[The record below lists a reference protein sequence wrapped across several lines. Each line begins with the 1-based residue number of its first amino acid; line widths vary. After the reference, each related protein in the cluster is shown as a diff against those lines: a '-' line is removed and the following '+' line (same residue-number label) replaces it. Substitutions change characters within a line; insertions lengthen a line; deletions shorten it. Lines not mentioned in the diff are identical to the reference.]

1 MPWASF
7 NHYICRSNR
16 NVVKEMGGSL
26 KVYENEQVGE
36 MSQSCDRYCCYRKCR
51 LDMVGGG
58 RCTPAGCLCYES
70 FFVED
75 QQNSQFFGAPA
86 SIVYPEDKLWYL
98 LSSNETEQIQKAI
111 IHHRKNPSDSIKM
124 CKKE

>member
-1 MPWASF
+1 
-7 NHYICRSNR
+7 
-16 NVVKEMGGSL
+16 MGGSL